1 MGESTYLMKSG
12 ANVSLSNLRILV
24 LTREMQFFV
33 FSSGSFR
40 SSISVSVSFRF
51 TSSFVS
57 TGLRML
63 PMPRIVIIA

>member
-63 PMPRIVIIA
+63 PTPRIVIIA